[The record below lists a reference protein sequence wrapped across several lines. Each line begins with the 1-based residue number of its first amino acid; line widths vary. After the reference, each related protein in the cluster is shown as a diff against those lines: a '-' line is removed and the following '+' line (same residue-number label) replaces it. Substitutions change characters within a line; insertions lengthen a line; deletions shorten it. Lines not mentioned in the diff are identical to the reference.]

1 MDLRREQVVVETDRQ
16 RIEGSLTLP
25 SEGYRSRLSDFLNA
39 RDREFLTLQDAA
51 ITDLAA
57 GSQTKAAV
65 IMVARRHVRVVTPLD
80 DQPE

>member
-25 SEGYRSRLSDFLNA
+25 TEGYRSRLSDFLNA
-39 RDREFLTLQDAA
+39 RDREFLTLQDATVTPLEGGEGA
-51 ITDLAA
+51 TP
-57 GSQTKAAV
+57 AV